1 MIEYQVS
8 SANMNFIC
16 VKLIEENN
24 IINTVKFNIVL
35 YYYSKILEDLK
46 IKLCNNFGKDQ
57 NYLDRK
63 H

>member
-1 MIEYQVS
+1 
-8 SANMNFIC
+8 MNFIC